1 VKQGRWRRIA
11 DLLDEA
17 AAGRKV
23 GPAVAEEV
31 AGLLDVDGV
40 SLAMVVA
47 GQPVAVV
54 GTSDLAVELYD
65 RQAVLGEGPSMDAV
79 RTGAPQL
86 VESLGGSDALRR
98 MPALSQEPVLA
109 DVGALFAFPLRIG
122 GASLGVLTAHRRS
135 PGPLGADG
143 YSDALSVSALVTIAM
158 LHEVGTESDPSGP
171 GPGYTPLDPA
181 GVLDDVVQIAA
192 GMVAEQLAITVVDA
206 LVRIRAHAYAT
217 GQGLVAVARSIVRRE
232 TRLQP

>member
-1 VKQGRWRRIA
+1 MA

-23 GPAVAEEV
+23 GPAFAREI
-31 AGLLDVDGV
+31 AALLDVDGV

-47 GQPVAVV
+47 GQPVFMV
-54 GTSDLAVELYD
+54 GTSELAVALCD
-65 RQAVLGEGPSMDAV
+65 RQVVLGEGPSMDAV
-79 RTGAPQL
+79 RTGVPQL
-86 VESLGGSDALRR
+86 VESLGGSDAVRR
-98 MPALSQEPVLA
+98 MPALSQEPVLT

-135 PGPLGADG
+135 PGPLGADR
-143 YSDALSVSALVTIAM
+143 YSDALSVTALVTIAM
-158 LHEVGTESDPSGP
+158 LHEVGTDPDPTEP
-171 GPGYTPLDPA
+171 GPGHTPLDPA

-192 GMVAEQLAITVVDA
+192 GMVAEQLSIPIVDA

-217 GQGLVAVARSIVRRE
+217 GAGLVEVARRIVQRE